1 MFIILFLIIFS
12 HRNICI
18 KDQYTFIKIPHMTIY
33 IYIYIYGD
41 MRYNQIFLTDSRINI
56 SSHNKNF
63 ITAIYR
69 RNLRNRLWSSLLPSS
84 PLLYLYFIFSK
95 NFFKRCHNKLE
106 FLQCTSVIRCHGG
119 QRGGGDV
126 LKTSLGPTLTA
137 DQLIAFPGRF

>member
-1 MFIILFLIIFS
+1 MYIILFLIVIS
-12 HRNICI
+12 YRNICI
-18 KDQYTFIKIPHMTIY
+18 KDQYTLIKTPHMTIY

-84 PLLYLYFIFSK
+84 PLLYFIFY
-95 NFFKRCHNKLE
+95 FFQKFFQKVSQQVGISTMHLGYSLPWGPE
-106 FLQCTSVIRCHGG
+106 GG
-119 QRGGGDV
+119 RRRPED
-126 LKTSLGPTLTA
+126 LSRANIDSWST
-137 DQLIAFPGRF
+137 DCIAWRF